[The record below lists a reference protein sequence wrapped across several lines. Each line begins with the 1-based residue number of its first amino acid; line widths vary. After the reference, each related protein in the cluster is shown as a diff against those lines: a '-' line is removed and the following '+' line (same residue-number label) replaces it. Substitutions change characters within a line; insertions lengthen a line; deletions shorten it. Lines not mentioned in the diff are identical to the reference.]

1 MTVQFSIDPTPNP
14 NSLKITV
21 TAVLSPA
28 PMTFSSAADAEKDEF
43 VKKLFAVTGIRSVFV
58 INNFATVTKDPAASW
73 DDLEP
78 KLRETVQAHFQG
90 K

>member
-21 TAVLSPA
+21 STVLSA
-28 PMTFSSAADAEKDEF
+28 GPMTFQSPAEAEKNEL
-43 VKKLFAVTGIRSVFV
+43 VKKLFTIPGLRSIFV
-58 INNFATVTKDPAASW
+58 INNFATVTKDPATSW
-73 DDLEP
+73 DEIEP
-78 KLRETVQAHFQG
+78 KLREVVEGHFQG